1 MASLADDV
9 TGQSNCRII
18 LLYEMVK
25 FCTVFFGCQFFQL
38 LMITLRKTVTTK
50 IHVAFFLQCELNI
63 FRALWFQ
70 SPEVTAAM
78 TPPASATSM
87 TSNSQQL
94 MTSMSRLEVSSPP
107 APVPTPA
114 VEATPPPSSAESI
127 DRKEDAVYAAVTEVV
142 RAVSDMTK
150 QLKQTNVEQYV
161 ELVKVG
167 SSLISAACSLPHLSH
182 NFQFLDS
189 FYRISG

>member
-1 MASLADDV
+1 M
-9 TGQSNCRII
+9 C
-18 LLYEMVK
+18 
-25 FCTVFFGCQFFQL
+25 
-38 LMITLRKTVTTK
+38 
-50 IHVAFFLQCELNI
+50 
-63 FRALWFQ
+63 FQ

-114 VEATPPPSSAESI
+114 VEATPPPSSAESRAIDASI

-167 SSLISAACSLPHLSH
+167 SSLAPTVPILILVTT
-182 NFQFLDS
+182 FQAS
-189 FYRISG
+189 